1 MTFATELS
9 RAVNV
14 ANDALNKQW
23 KESVVELFRG
33 TVQMTPVRSSTLI
46 KGWLIGQSNSG
57 DIGGAIPNITTQEI
71 PDVGG
76 TVLLYNN
83 VEYAVYV
90 EEGTSKMAATAM
102 VATNVRRWQAIL
114 RSKRIA

>member
-1 MTFATELS
+1 MNIAT
-9 RAVNV
+9 
-14 ANDALNKQW
+14 DALNKQW

-33 TVQMTPVRSSTLI
+33 TVQMTPVRTSTLI
-46 KGWLIGQSNSG
+46 KGWLIGQTNDGSTG
-57 DIGGAIPNITTQEI
+57 DKIPTITTQQI

-76 TVLLYNN
+76 FLLLYNN
-83 VEYAVYV
+83 VPYAVYV